1 MIYPGPTHLPG
12 RKGELERMKKLLALM
27 MALALTMGLAACTGA
42 GGESSSA
49 GNSSAGNSST
59 SDVSTPDASQ
69 PDESGDASTPE
80 GGTLVFGTSAD
91 YPPFEFHILDENGQ
105 DQIVGIDVAVAKKI
119 AEDMG
124 CELKIVDMAFEN
136 LLINMG
142 RGDVDFVIAA
152 MELDA
157 EGTRANAA
165 DYSDPYYTDEA
176 PLIVV
181 KKGNEGNYSSLE
193 DFAGKTVGA
202 QTATTKADIVTGD
215 MAGCNPLLL
224 ATVPDLVSQLVYD
237 KCDAVVLDAAVAEK
251 YVETNDQLVI
261 LDNISLGEAAEP
273 YRVWVAKGDPK
284 GLLDSINATI
294 ASLDEETMAAII
306 EEANTQSSEAIG

>member
-1 MIYPGPTHLPG
+1 
-12 RKGELERMKKLLALM
+12 MKKKFLALSL
-27 MALALTMGLAACTGA
+27 ALALGLGLTACTSGN
-42 GGESSSA
+42 GSSA
-49 GNSSAGNSST
+49 SNSGSNTSNSQS
-59 SDVSTPDASQ
+59 DASG
-69 PDESGDASTPE
+69 SNTGDKKTI
-80 GGTLVFGTSAD
+80 VFGTSAD

-124 CELKIVDMAFEN
+124 CELQIKDMSFEN
-136 LLINMG
+136 LLTNMG

-176 PLIVV
+176 PLVVV
-181 KKGNEGNYSSLE
+181 KKENADKYASLE
-193 DFAGKTVGA
+193 DFSGKTVGA
-202 QTATTKADIVTGD
+202 QTATTKADLISGEGAVMTGV
-215 MAGCNPLLL
+215 NPMLL
-224 ATVPDLVSQLVYD
+224 ASVPELVNSLVYD
-237 KCDAVVLDAAVAEK
+237 KCDAVVLDAAVAAK
-251 YVETNDQLVI
+251 YVETNDDLVI

-284 GLLDSINATI
+284 GLMDSINKTI
-294 ASLDEETMAAII
+294 ASLDEETMASII
-306 EEANTQSSEAIG
+306 EEANTLSSQAIGG